1 MEIRVSDDRPPIVP
15 IVGVGLFAGV
25 VAVVASSALAA
36 GVGESTLTTLVGLGF
51 GLLVGLLVKGRAVA
65 AYEDRRR
72 TEEEP
77 QPTEDDLEPSP

>member
-65 AYEDRRR
+65 AYEDRRGG
-72 TEEEP
+72 EEEP